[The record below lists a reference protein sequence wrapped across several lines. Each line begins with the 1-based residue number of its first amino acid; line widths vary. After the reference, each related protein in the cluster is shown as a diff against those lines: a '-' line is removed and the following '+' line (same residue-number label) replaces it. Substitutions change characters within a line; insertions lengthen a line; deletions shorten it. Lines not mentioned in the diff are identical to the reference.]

1 MSQKQVVTISCC
13 DLVAFNKIQ
22 HVYHVAIGRVIFRA
36 WYAVMKDAKETREYF
51 EVMIVEC

>member
-1 MSQKQVVTISCC
+1 MHDVITHGYAFFT
-13 DLVAFNKIQ
+13 VAFNKIQ

>member
-1 MSQKQVVTISCC
+1 MHDAITHGYAFFFT
-13 DLVAFNKIQ
+13 VAFNKIQ